1 MTGRNLITQAQKHTW
16 CPGCGNFSL
25 QFALKSVIGELEQ
38 SGTSLR

>member
-1 MTGRNLITQAQKHTW
+1 MTGRNLITQAQNTW

-38 SGTSLR
+38 SGTST